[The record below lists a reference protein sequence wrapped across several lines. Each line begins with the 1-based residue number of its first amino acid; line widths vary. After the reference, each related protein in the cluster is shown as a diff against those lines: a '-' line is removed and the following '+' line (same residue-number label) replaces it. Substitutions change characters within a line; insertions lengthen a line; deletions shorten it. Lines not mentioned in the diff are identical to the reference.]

1 MKKTDYVILCGT
13 QNGYPVYRTVMQDGD
28 RYFIRWKG
36 KIIDVTNDKE
46 SFRSKSLMTG
56 KH

>member
-1 MKKTDYVILCGT
+1 MKRTDYVILCGT
-13 QNGYPVYRTVMQDGD
+13 QNGYPVYRTVMKDGD
-28 RYFIRWKG
+28 RYFIRWNG
-36 KIIDVTNDKE
+36 KILDVTNDKK